1 MVRKIQTPQHGRA
14 FYDKEFYEEEKQ
26 MTNNKW
32 KILNHTKNENSAC

>member
-1 MVRKIQTPQHGRA
+1 MTEHSMT
-14 FYDKEFYEEEKQ
+14 EFYEEEKP